1 MSWISAKT
9 QAWGRIR
16 GTSLILD
23 SPQTLT
29 SAQALLRE
37 AHEVELQ
44 REKEAEKLERQL
56 ALPTSEQAATQ
67 VSPIHLLSPACNLT
81 CPHLLTT
88 LLPRSPCFGR
98 CVRACWRSLMVR
110 MSMRQAVP
118 RSQRLVMG
126 PPRSHPLV
134 LLVLRRGWR
143 RRRSSSGGGR
153 KLLASW

>member
-67 VSPIHLLSPACNLT
+67 ESVFQEMCEEGLLEECDGEDEA
-81 CPHLLTT
+81 
-88 LLPRSPCFGR
+88 GR
-98 CVRACWRSLMVR
+98 A
-110 MSMRQAVP
+110 A
-118 RSQRLVMG
+118 
-126 PPRSHPLV
+126 
-134 LLVLRRGWR
+134 
-143 RRRSSSGGGR
+143 
-153 KLLASW
+153 